1 MSSRPMLAPF
11 PVITDGDMT
20 TTITSAIVNSR
31 TPLYRG
37 GPKKLDRKERINS
50 DIKQIK
56 ISE

>member
-1 MSSRPMLAPF
+1 MEDIGIF
-11 PVITDGDMT
+11 EV
-20 TTITSAIVNSR
+20 
-31 TPLYRG
+31 RG